1 MAATPLGEILRENGM
16 VSTIQLSEALQIQKE
31 ERGRIGDV
39 LVTLG
44 YVTKRQLRY
53 IIKEYKKRIP
63 LGEYLLEKGIITPE
77 DLEFA
82 LSQSASSLKPIGQ
95 TLISRGLISEEEL
108 AKFLSEQL
116 DMPFVVPY
124 QRLVDTRVFSQLT
137 PQK

>member
-1 MAATPLGEILRENGM
+1 MPTATPLGEILRENGM
-16 VSTIQLSEALQIQKE
+16 VSSIQLSEALQIQKE

-82 LSQSASSLKPIGQ
+82 LNQSASTQKPLGQSLIRRVL
-95 TLISRGLISEEEL
+95 TTDAEL
-108 AKFLSEQL
+108 ASVLSAL
-116 DMPFVVPY
+116 
-124 QRLVDTRVFSQLT
+124 
-137 PQK
+137 